1 MRIVDAMPGPG
12 FQEPAGAADFTILF
26 GAFDRHNFGDL
37 LLAHV
42 VRRMIGQDGPCANLL
57 YGGLA
62 GRDLRPHAGH
72 RVHALARLSATVGD
86 AAVDVIHVGGEIL
99 TCSLWEAAVM
109 LLPPER
115 ADAVVA
121 QLDSRPHARTAWARD
136 QLGVPDL
143 VPYLLPANLFVNLR
157 RVIVHA
163 AGGIDLGSVEPGM
176 RAEVVAKLGTATS
189 VGVRDR
195 QTLTVLAEDGID
207 CHLEPDPAVLVAD
220 LFGERIRR
228 RAGHGECARI
238 GSGFPGG
245 YLAVQCSADF
255 GDDETLSRLASQL
268 DRIARDRHLGV
279 VLFRAGAAPW
289 HDDLACYRRL
299 AARLCGT
306 PAALFGSLDLWDIC
320 ALIAHSQGYIGS
332 SLHGG
337 IVAGAFALP
346 RLGLLRPAQPPEAS
360 KQVAFDAA
368 WGAAGAP
375 GAVPVEKLAASM
387 DQALAIGP
395 AQRRELAREW
405 VAACRTAF
413 KLVQDG

>member
-1 MRIVDAMPGPG
+1 MQASGLQQQP
-12 FQEPAGAADFTILF
+12 GAATFTILF

-42 VRRMIGQDGPCANLL
+42 VRRMIGQRSPADQLR

-62 GRDLRPHAGH
+62 ERDLRRHGGH

-109 LLPPER
+109 LLPP
-115 ADAVVA
+115 AQAGAVVA
-121 QLDSRPHARTAWARD
+121 RLDSRPRERAAWAQQ

-143 VPYLLPANLFVNLR
+143 VPYLLPAGLFANVR
-157 RVIVHA
+157 RVIVNA
-163 AGGIDLGSVEPGM
+163 AGGIGLGSVEPGM
-176 RAEVVAKLGTATS
+176 RAEVVAKLGAATS

-195 QTLTVLAEDGID
+195 QTRSVLADNGID
-207 CHLEPDPAVLVAD
+207 CRLEPDPAMLVAE
-220 LFGERIRR
+220 LFGDRIRR

-238 GSGFPGG
+238 GSAFPGG

-255 GDDETLSRLASQL
+255 GDDATLSELASQL
-268 DRIARDRHLGV
+268 ECVARDRHLGV

-299 AARLCGT
+299 AARLRGA
-306 PAALFGSLDLWDIC
+306 PVAIFGSLDLWDIC
-320 ALIAHSQGYIGS
+320 ALIAHSQGFIGS

-346 RLGLLRPAQPPEAS
+346 RLGLLRPGQAPGAS
-360 KQVAFDAA
+360 KQVAFAAA
-368 WGAAGAP
+368 WDTAGAP
-375 GAVPVEKLAASM
+375 AAVPVETLAAGM
-387 DQALAIGP
+387 DTVLAIRP
-395 AQRRELAREW
+395 AQRRDLARAW
-405 VAACRTAF
+405 AAACRAAF
-413 KLVQDG
+413 RLVQAR

>member
-1 MRIVDAMPGPG
+1 MPAPA
-12 FQEPAGAADFTILF
+12 FHEQAGAAAFTILF

-42 VRRMIGQDGPCANLL
+42 VRRMIRRHGPYANLR

-62 GRDLRPHAGH
+62 GRDLRPHGGH

-109 LLPPER
+109 LLPPGQAE
-115 ADAVVA
+115 AVVA

-143 VPYLLPANLFVNLR
+143 VPYLLPENLFANLR

-176 RAEVVAKLGTATS
+176 RAEVVAKLGAATS
-189 VGVRDR
+189 VGARDR
-195 QTLTVLAEDGID
+195 QTRSVLAGNGID
-207 CHLEPDPAVLVAD
+207 CRLEPDPAVLVAE

-255 GDDETLSRLASQL
+255 GDDETLSQLASQL
-268 DRIARDRHLGV
+268 ERVARDRHLGV

-289 HDDLACYRRL
+289 HDSLACYRRL

-306 PAALFGSLDLWDIC
+306 PVALFRSLELWDIC
-320 ALIAHSQGYIGS
+320 ALIAHSQGFIGS

-346 RLGLLRPAQPPEAS
+346 RLGLLRPAQAPEAS
-360 KQVAFDAA
+360 KQVAFAAA

-375 GAVPVEKLAASM
+375 AAVPVEKLAAGTE
-387 DQALAIGP
+387 QAFAIAP
-395 AQRRELAREW
+395 AQRKELAREW
-405 VAACRTAF
+405 AAACRAAF
-413 KLVQDG
+413 RLVQDG

>member
-1 MRIVDAMPGPG
+1 MAEPG
-12 FQEPAGAADFTILF
+12 FQEPAGVAAITILF

-42 VRRMIGQDGPCANLL
+42 VQRMIRRHRPYANLR

-62 GRDLRPHAGH
+62 ERDLRPHGGH

-109 LLPPER
+109 LLPPGQAE
-115 ADAVVA
+115 AVVA
-121 QLDSRPHARTAWARD
+121 RLDSRPHARTAWARD
-136 QLGVPDL
+136 QLRVPDL
-143 VPYLLPANLFVNLR
+143 VPYLLPANLFANLR

-176 RAEVVAKLGTATS
+176 RAEVVAKLGAATS

-195 QTLTVLAEDGID
+195 QTRSVLAGNGID
-207 CHLEPDPAVLVAD
+207 CRLEPDPAVLVAE
-220 LFGERIRR
+220 LFGNRIRR
-228 RAGHGECARI
+228 RANHGECARI
-238 GSGFPGG
+238 ASGFPGG

-255 GDDETLSRLASQL
+255 GDDETLSQLASQL
-268 DRIARDRHLGV
+268 ERVARDRHLGV

-289 HDDLACYRRL
+289 HDSLACYRRL

-306 PAALFGSLDLWDIC
+306 PVALFRSLELWDIC
-320 ALIAHSQGYIGS
+320 ALIAHSQGFIGS

-346 RLGLLRPAQPPEAS
+346 RLGLLRPAQAPEAS
-360 KQVAFDAA
+360 KQVALAAA

-375 GAVPVEKLAASM
+375 AAVPVEKLAAGM
-387 DQALAIGP
+387 EQALAIGP
-395 AQRRELAREW
+395 AQRTELAREW
-405 VAACRTAF
+405 AAACRSAF
-413 KLVQDG
+413 KLVQGG

>member
-1 MRIVDAMPGPG
+1 M
-12 FQEPAGAADFTILF
+12 PAGAATYTILF

-42 VRRMIGQDGPCANLL
+42 VQRMVGPDSPRDSLC

-62 GRDLRPHAGH
+62 ERDLRRHGGH
-72 RVHALARLSATVGD
+72 QVHTLARLSATVGN

-109 LLPPER
+109 LLPPEQ
-115 ADAVVA
+115 AEAVVA
-121 QLDSRPHARTAWARD
+121 QLDHRPHARTVWARD

-143 VPYLLPANLFVNLR
+143 APYLLPANLFVNVR

-176 RAEVVAKLGTATS
+176 RAEVVSKLGAATS
-189 VGVRDR
+189 VGVRDPWTR
-195 QTLTVLAEDGID
+195 TLLAENGID
-207 CHLEPDPAVLVAD
+207 CALEPDPAVLVAE
-220 LFGERIRR
+220 LFGDRIRR
-228 RAGHGECARI
+228 RAGHGACARI
-238 GSGFPGG
+238 DSGFPGG

-255 GDDETLSRLASQL
+255 GDDETLSQLASQL
-268 DRIARDRHLGV
+268 ERIARDRHLGV

-299 AARLCGT
+299 ATRLSAT
-306 PAALFGSLDLWDIC
+306 PVALFDSLDLWDIC
-320 ALIAHSQGYIGS
+320 ALIAHSQGFIGS

-346 RLGLLRPAQPPEAS
+346 RLGLLRPAQPPGAS
-360 KQVAFDAA
+360 KQVAFAAA

-375 GAVPVEKLAASM
+375 AAVPVHELAAGM
-387 DQALAIGP
+387 DQAMATGP
-395 AQRRELAREW
+395 ALRKELAREL
-405 VAACRTAF
+405 ASACRAAF